1 MPGVRYG
8 PDISDDA
15 AYILNQI
22 VSLQDVEADL
32 KRAGRKLTKR
42 DAANL
47 ARNVKAAQTFFGVS
61 AADIKKRKF
70 GDMGTL
76 AQYSMEGINLSRR
89 KRGANGKWVY
99 SKSKRAKLAKG
110 KDGIEKR
117 SVAEEHVK
125 YRGANPGRTFTRPLT
140 GKVSARDKK
149 LTAEASKVGGGTYLG
164 RTSPRKF
171 MDAQKRF
178 YDRMSKKGAVSYG
191 GQPARKIR
199 GQDDLDKV
207 NIAKQNGR
215 SIRPRMTTSRPG
227 GRRKAAPTSAQLK
240 RQKTIQ
246 NAGRRTGKMST
257 AKKVRK
263 ATKPTKARR
272 STR

>member
-32 KRAGRKLTKR
+32 KRRGRKLTDR
-42 DAANL
+42 DSKTL

-76 AQYSMEGINLSRR
+76 AQYSMDGINLSRR

-117 SVAEEHVK
+117 TVADEHVK
-125 YRGANPGRTFTRPLT
+125 YRGANPGRTFI
-140 GKVSARDKK
+140 SASSPKK
-149 LTAEASKVGGGTYLG
+149 LQKQLNPVGGGTYLG

-207 NIAKQNGR
+207 NIAKVNGK
-215 SIRPRMTTSRPG
+215 SIRPRMVTSRPG
-227 GRRKAAPTSAQLK
+227 GKRKAAPKTPAQLK
-240 RQKTIQ
+240 REKTIAT
-246 NAGRRTGKMST
+246 AGRRGGKMST
-257 AKKVRK
+257 AKKARGAK
-263 ATKPTKARR
+263 KPTTPRKRAR
-272 STR
+272 

>member
-32 KRAGRKLTKR
+32 KRRGRKLTDR
-42 DAANL
+42 DSKTL

-76 AQYSMEGINLSRR
+76 AQYSMEGINVSRR

-99 SKSKRAKLAKG
+99 AKSKRSKLAKG
-110 KDGIEKR
+110 KDGLEKR

-125 YRGANPGRTFTRPLT
+125 YRGANPGRTFTKADDTKAVR
-140 GKVSARDKK
+140 KK
-149 LTAEASKVGGGTYLG
+149 NDPVGGGTYLG

-191 GQPARKIR
+191 NQPARKIR

-207 NIAKQNGR
+207 NIAKQYGK

-227 GRRKAAPTSAQLK
+227 GRRKATPKTPAQLK
-240 RQKTIQ
+240 REKTIA
-246 NAGRRTGKMST
+246 NAGRRSGTMST
-257 AKKVRK
+257 AKKARGAK
-263 ATKPTKARR
+263 KPTKPRKRAK
-272 STR
+272 

>member
-32 KRAGRKLTKR
+32 KRRGRKLSDR
-42 DAANL
+42 DSSTL

-99 SKSKRAKLAKG
+99 AKSKRSKLAKG
-110 KDGIEKR
+110 KDGLEKR

-125 YRGANPGRTFTRPLT
+125 YRGANPGRTFTKADDT
-140 GKVSARDKK
+140 KAVDMADVAR
-149 LTAEASKVGGGTYLG
+149 VGGGTYLG

-227 GRRKAAPTSAQLK
+227 GRRKATPKTPAQLK
-240 RQKTIQ
+240 REKTIK
-246 NAGRRTGKMST
+246 NAGRKLS
-257 AKKVRK
+257 AKKARGAK
-263 ATKPTKARR
+263 KPTTPRKRAK
-272 STR
+272 

>member
-32 KRAGRKLTKR
+32 KRRGRKLNDR
-42 DAANL
+42 DSKTL

-99 SKSKRAKLAKG
+99 TKSKRAKLAKT
-110 KDGIEKR
+110 KDGLAKR
-117 SVAEEHVK
+117 TVAEEHVK
-125 YRGANPGRTFTRPLT
+125 YRGANPGRTFTRPDDPKEL
-140 GKVSARDKK
+140 RKK
-149 LTAEASKVGGGTYLG
+149 LDPVGGATYLG

-207 NIAKQNGR
+207 KLQGR
-215 SIRPRMTTSRPG
+215 SLRPRMTTSRPG
-227 GRRKAAPTSAQLK
+227 GRRKATPKTPEQLK
-240 RQKTIQ
+240 REKTIA
-246 NAGRRTGKMST
+246 NAGRRSGAMST
-257 AKKVRK
+257 AKKARGAK
-263 ATKPTKARR
+263 KPTKPRKRAK
-272 STR
+272 

>member
-32 KRAGRKLTKR
+32 KRAGRKLNKR
-42 DAANL
+42 DAATL

-76 AQYSMEGINLSRR
+76 ASYSSEGINLSRR

-117 SVAEEHVK
+117 SVMEEHVK
-125 YRGANPGRTFTRPLT
+125 YRGANPGRTFT
-140 GKVSARDKK
+140 SATDTKAVRKRFD
-149 LTAEASKVGGGTYLG
+149 KVGGGTYLG
-164 RTSPRKF
+164 RTNPQKF
-171 MDAQKRF
+171 RDAQKRF
-178 YDRMSKKGAVSYG
+178 YDRMAKKGPVSYG
-191 GQPARKIR
+191 GQPARRIR
-199 GQDDLDKV
+199 NQDDLDKV
-207 NIAKQNGR
+207 NIAKINGK
-215 SIRPRMTTSRPG
+215 SIRPRMTSSRPG
-227 GRRKAAPTSAQLK
+227 GKRKPTPAQTK
-240 RQKTIQ
+240 RMKTIQ
-246 NAGRRTGKMST
+246 NAGRRTGAMST
-257 AKKVRK
+257 AKKARGAK
-263 ATKPTKARR
+263 KPARPR
-272 STR
+272 RRTR

>member
-32 KRAGRKLTKR
+32 KRAGRKLSKR

-76 AQYSMEGINLSRR
+76 ASYSSEGINLSRR

-117 SVAEEHVK
+117 SVMEEHVK
-125 YRGANPGRTFTRPLT
+125 YRGANPGRTFTRPIT
-140 GKVSARDKK
+140 GKTSARDRKI
-149 LTAEASKVGGGTYLG
+149 LSESAKVGGGTYLG
-164 RTSPRKF
+164 RTNPQKF
-171 MDAQKRF
+171 RDAQKRF
-178 YDRMSKKGAVSYG
+178 YDRMAKKGAVSYG
-191 GQPARKIR
+191 GQPARRIR
-199 GQDDLDKV
+199 NQDDLDKV
-207 NIAKQNGR
+207 NIAKINGK
-215 SIRPRMTTSRPG
+215 SIRPRMTSSRPG
-227 GRRKAAPTSAQLK
+227 GKRKPTPAQAK
-240 RQKTIQ
+240 RMKTIQ
-246 NAGRRTGKMST
+246 NAGRRTGAMST
-257 AKKVRK
+257 AKKARGAKKPARPRK
-263 ATKPTKARR
+263 R
-272 STR
+272 TR